1 MGVTGLW
8 TGARPGGRARSRD
21 SGIST
26 ELISRPLVLLS
37 GTSGHLRP
45 KVFLVRG
52 QHKENVCSVRERA
65 SETRMSGT
73 SGLSGIRP
81 VLGICGFK
89 EP

>member
-1 MGVTGLW
+1 M
-8 TGARPGGRARSRD
+8 AEQDPGTVA

-52 QHKENVCSVRERA
+52 HIEKMSAVSERGRLKQECLA
-65 SETRMSGT
+65 PLDSQVFD
-73 SGLSGIRP
+73 LS
-81 VLGICGFK
+81 
-89 EP
+89 

>member
-8 TGARPGGRARSRD
+8 TGAVVQVAEQDPGTVA

-52 QHKENVCSVRERA
+52 QHRENVCSFRERA

-73 SGLSGIRP
+73 SLDSQVFDLS
-81 VLGICGFK
+81 
-89 EP
+89 